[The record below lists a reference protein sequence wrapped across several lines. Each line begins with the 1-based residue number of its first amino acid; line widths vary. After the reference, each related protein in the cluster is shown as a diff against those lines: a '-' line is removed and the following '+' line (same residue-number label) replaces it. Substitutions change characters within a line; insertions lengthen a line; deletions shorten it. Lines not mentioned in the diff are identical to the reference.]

1 MHAGSKKG
9 TGTRSGEE
17 KHSHRGKSTESH
29 VDKESILEALNLRP
43 GQTVLDAGCG
53 SGYMSRAFSE
63 RVTPA
68 GKVFALD
75 PDPES
80 IEALR
85 KETRGS
91 NIDAM
96 VGDIT
101 KPTPLEASSVDLV
114 YISTVLHGFS
124 REQMQGFLKEARRL
138 LKPDAVLAVVE
149 FDKKETPFGPPV
161 SIRLSPEDLKQIV
174 PLAPGNT
181 IRAGEHFYLQR
192 FRNPQTM

>member
-1 MHAGSKKG
+1 MDAGAKKG
-9 TGTRSGEE
+9 TGTRPPEE
-17 KHSHRGKSTESH
+17 KHGHRGKSTEGH
-29 VDKESILEALNLRP
+29 VERGSILEALNLCP

-91 NIDAM
+91 NIHAM

-101 KPTPLEASSVDLV
+101 KPTPLEASSMDRV
-114 YISTVLHGFS
+114 YLSAVLHGFS
-124 REQMQGFLKEARRL
+124 REQMQGFLKEVRRL

-161 SIRLSPEDLKQIV
+161 SIRLSPEDLKRIV

-181 IRAGEHFYLQR
+181 IRAGEYFYLQW
-192 FRNPQTM
+192 FRNRKTL